1 MIIKRSKKKNKQNKK
16 NKIFLFIGLLFILLH
31 ILICAFNL
39 YITFFSN
46 NVKLLIIVL
55 IISLYTL
62 LQWILIGYCIM
73 SPIENYFIKE
83 HIICDNYK
91 DSIIFKYISK
101 YTNVKIEIIIGSL
114 YVGVVVVL
122 IILMIKIFIFRNSN
136 VMQSLKILQSF

>member
-1 MIIKRSKKKNKQNKK
+1 MVVKKFKKKNKQNKQ
-16 NKIFLFIGLLFILLH
+16 NKQNKPNMIFLFIGLLFIILH

-39 YITFFSN
+39 YVTFFSKN
-46 NVKLLIIVL
+46 IKLLIIVL
-55 IISLYTL
+55 IITLYTL
-62 LQWILIGYCIM
+62 FQWIIIGYCIV

-101 YTNVKIEIIIGSL
+101 YTNVKTEIIVGSL

-122 IILMIKIFIFRNSN
+122 IILMIKIYMFKNSN
-136 VMQSLKILQSF
+136 IIQSV

>member
-1 MIIKRSKKKNKQNKK
+1 MVVKKFKKRNKLNKP
-16 NKIFLFIGLLFILLH
+16 NMIFLFIGLLFILLH

-39 YITFFSN
+39 YVTFFSKN
-46 NVKLLIIVL
+46 IKLLIIVL
-55 IISLYTL
+55 IITLYTL
-62 LQWILIGYCIM
+62 FQWIIIGYCIV

-101 YTNVKIEIIIGSL
+101 YTNVKTEIIVGSL

-122 IILMIKIFIFRNSN
+122 IILTIKIYMFKNNN
-136 VMQSLKILQSF
+136 VMQSLHSL

>member
-1 MIIKRSKKKNKQNKK
+1 MVVKKFKKKNKQNKQ
-16 NKIFLFIGLLFILLH
+16 NKPNMIFLFIGLLFIILH

-39 YITFFSN
+39 YVTFFSKN
-46 NVKLLIIVL
+46 IKLLIIVL
-55 IISLYTL
+55 IITLYTL
-62 LQWILIGYCIM
+62 FQWIIIGYCIV

-101 YTNVKIEIIIGSL
+101 YTNVKTEIIIGSL

-122 IILMIKIFIFRNSN
+122 IILMIKIYMFKNSN
-136 VMQSLKILQSF
+136 IIQSL

>member
-1 MIIKRSKKKNKQNKK
+1 MVVKKFKNKNKQNKQ
-16 NKIFLFIGLLFILLH
+16 NKQNKPNMIFLFIGLLFIILH

-39 YITFFSN
+39 YVTFFSKN
-46 NVKLLIIVL
+46 IKLLIIVL
-55 IISLYTL
+55 IITLYTL
-62 LQWILIGYCIM
+62 FQWIIIGYCIV

-101 YTNVKIEIIIGSL
+101 YTNVKTEIIVGSL

-122 IILMIKIFIFRNSN
+122 IILMIKIYMFKNSN
-136 VMQSLKILQSF
+136 IIQSV

>member
-1 MIIKRSKKKNKQNKK
+1 MVVKKFKKKNKQNKQNK
-16 NKIFLFIGLLFILLH
+16 PNKIFLFIGLLFIILH

-39 YITFFSN
+39 YVTFFSKN
-46 NVKLLIIVL
+46 IKLLIIVL
-55 IISLYTL
+55 IITLYTL
-62 LQWILIGYCIM
+62 FQWIIIGYCIV

-101 YTNVKIEIIIGSL
+101 YTNVKTEIIIGSL

-122 IILMIKIFIFRNSN
+122 IILMIKIYMFKN
-136 VMQSLKILQSF
+136 K

>member
-1 MIIKRSKKKNKQNKK
+1 MVVKKFKKKNKTNKQNKP
-16 NKIFLFIGLLFILLH
+16 NMIFLFIGLLFILLH

-39 YITFFSN
+39 YVTFFSKN
-46 NVKLLIIVL
+46 IKLLIIVL
-55 IISLYTL
+55 IITLYTL
-62 LQWILIGYCIM
+62 FQWIIIGYCIV

-101 YTNVKIEIIIGSL
+101 YTNVKTEIIVGSL

-122 IILMIKIFIFRNSN
+122 IILMIKIYMFKN
-136 VMQSLKILQSF
+136 K